1 MEPAH
6 RYRSLQGA
14 NLSKF
19 LQSGQLVYIDGL
31 THLHDN
37 THTDLSCE
45 QDTKKAIC
53 FSLDK
58 SVCGCGCVVCGWV
71 CVCACM
77 WESVGGCGWV
87 SVGVP
92 LFLPVH
98 ANDGHAAPPPPPLSR
113 NQSNCLAGLY
123 SFLSRLIKPHLS
135 SGRPVAVII
144 DDLSV
149 LLGQGVGLGEVV
161 DFVHYCQVL
170 VCHSS
175 EESGVSVCVCV
186 CLCMHL

>member
-1 MEPAH
+1 M
-6 RYRSLQGA
+6 
-14 NLSKF
+14 
-19 LQSGQLVYIDGL
+19 
-31 THLHDN
+31 
-37 THTDLSCE
+37 
-45 QDTKKAIC
+45 
-53 FSLDK
+53 
-58 SVCGCGCVVCGWV
+58 WV
-71 CVCACM
+71 WV
-77 WESVGGCGWV
+77 WVGVGGC
-87 SVGVP
+87 VP

-98 ANDGHAAPPPPPLSR
+98 ANDGHAPPPPPPLSR
-113 NQSNCLAGLY
+113 SQSNCLAGLY

-175 EESGVSVCVCV
+175 EESGVSVCVLCV
-186 CLCMHL
+186 CVCACVRVCVCVCVCALCVCICDFCNCWSIVLCVGVPVHHGAR